1 MFVARENPGLRKG
14 AGIGECRGFLDG
26 LTEAGRSDLRVKGCD
41 NKNKLR
47 KILAR
52 EEFFLSLSTRFAARS
67 VDQTWRRGLGRCSEA
82 TMTLEVSTLESGK
95 SARMAES
102 VDALVSNTNDS
113 NVVPV
118 RPRLR
123 VPGKNLKQLYVS
135 CLGFLFCPPCPH
147 FVRIFTE
154 VRKQMKFI

>member
-1 MFVARENPGLRKG
+1 MSEGACARTLQLQWSASDHLFP
-14 AGIGECRGFLDG
+14 
-26 LTEAGRSDLRVKGCD
+26 TGRMRP
-41 NKNKLR
+41 R
-47 KILAR
+47 IPERA
-52 EEFFLSLSTRFAARS
+52 
-67 VDQTWRRGLGRCSEA
+67 
-82 TMTLEVSTLESGK
+82 
-95 SARMAES
+95 ARMAES

-147 FVRIFTE
+147 FVRIFLARRENDDCKYKMEPTIVDSIQNFSRLILSIIFWIRIIE
-154 VRKQMKFI
+154 FYH